1 MTKHIE
7 YPSQGKTYC
16 VWAYGVYT
24 YDEYPSSSVLAGQP
38 RRTYIHEY
46 KTLEEAQAEH
56 PDAILMQTSHIPF
69 APIPDLEPE
78 WFDPMD
84 AGEQWSED

>member
-7 YPSQGKTYC
+7 YPSKGATYC
-16 VWAYGVYT
+16 NWAYGVYT
-24 YDEYPSSSVLAGQP
+24 YDQWPSSSVMAGQS

-56 PDAILMQTSHIPF
+56 PDAILLQASYVPPPPVPHT
-69 APIPDLEPE
+69 EPG

-84 AGEQWSED
+84 AGEQWAED